1 MPIHYTVDIVRGI
14 VRVVMT
20 GVVSPAE
27 TLRFLETLAA
37 DKTVRQGMPQLLD
50 MRGVQA
56 PPTSADSESVAAGF
70 ERLRDRFAGARC
82 AVVVEDPL
90 VFGAIRQFA
99 ALAAKAAV
107 EVRPFLDDGEAERWL
122 GLREPLQ

>member
-1 MPIHYTVDIVRGI
+1 MPIHYTVDIARGI

-20 GVVSPAE
+20 GIVGPAE
-27 TLRFLETLAA
+27 TLRFLEALAGDPA
-37 DKTVRQGMPQLLD
+37 VRQGMPQLLD
-50 MRGVQA
+50 MRRVEA
-56 PPTSADSESVAAGF
+56 PPSSADSESVASGF

-99 ALAAKAAV
+99 ALAARAAV
-107 EVRPFLDDGEAERWL
+107 EVRPFLHDTEAERWL
-122 GLREPLQ
+122 GVRDPLQ